1 MKKNYEVSLMRHVE
15 GSVEDDFE
23 TVDYDGVGCNYRE
36 CVKIAKEKSM
46 IWDACNITCYTIT
59 EECSYE
65 IIFQERYIQGKKQWR
80 ENWDIKNVCLL

>member
-23 TVDYDGVGCNYRE
+23 TVNYDGVGCNYRE

-46 IWDACNITCYTIT
+46 IWDACNVTCYTIT

-65 IIFQERYIQGKKQWR
+65 IIFQERYIQGKKHFDCR
-80 ENWDIKNVCLL
+80 S